1 MEYMSEKNIILTARI
16 VSLLFTPFYLPLIGV
31 LALLFFSYLSLFP
44 WQVKVVILALIY
56 LSTLLLPTFLIHL
69 YRKYQG
75 WTPLQMGLKERRMV
89 PYIISILCYFGCY
102 YVVNICHMPHPISSI
117 LVVAVLIQVLCAIIN
132 VWWKISTHTTGLGG
146 VAGSL
151 LAYADQP
158 IVFSSPR
165 MLSFRHFL
173 LPATARHLAQNGR
186 RCGKVVGN
194 EGDSSFFSVILPL
207 RYSTAFVRA

>member
-1 MEYMSEKNIILTARI
+1 MSEKNIILTARI

-132 VWWKISTHTTGLGG
+132 VWWKISTHTTALGG
-146 VAGSL
+146 DAGSL
-151 LAYADQP
+151 LAFAAMFNFDP
-158 IVFSSPR
+158 TWWLCLVLFLAGMVGSSR
-165 MLSFRHFL
+165 MILRQHTLPQVVTGFFL
-173 LPATARHLAQNGR
+173 GLL
-186 RCGKVVGN
+186 CG
-194 EGDSSFFSVILPL
+194 FFVII
-207 RYSTAFVRA
+207 FV

>member
-1 MEYMSEKNIILTARI
+1 MSEKNIILTARI

-117 LVVAVLIQVLCAIIN
+117 LVVAVLIQVLCASIN

-151 LAYADQP
+151 LAFAAMFNFDP
-158 IVFSSPR
+158 TWWLCLVLFLAGMVGSSR
-165 MLSFRHFL
+165 MILRQHTLPQVVTGFFL
-173 LPATARHLAQNGR
+173 GLL
-186 RCGKVVGN
+186 CG
-194 EGDSSFFSVILPL
+194 FFVII
-207 RYSTAFVRA
+207 FV

>member
-1 MEYMSEKNIILTARI
+1 MSEKNIILTARI

-132 VWWKISTHTTGLGG
+132 VWWKISTHTTWLGG

-151 LAYADQP
+151 LAFAAMFNFDP
-158 IVFSSPR
+158 TWWLCLVLFLAGMVGSSR
-165 MLSFRHFL
+165 MILRQHTLPQVVTGFFL
-173 LPATARHLAQNGR
+173 GLL
-186 RCGKVVGN
+186 CG
-194 EGDSSFFSVILPL
+194 FFVII
-207 RYSTAFVRA
+207 FV

>member
-1 MEYMSEKNIILTARI
+1 MSEKNIILTARI

-151 LAYADQP
+151 LAFAAMFNFDP
-158 IVFSSPR
+158 TWWLCLVLFLAGMVGSSR
-165 MLSFRHFL
+165 MILRQHTLTQVVTGFFL
-173 LPATARHLAQNGR
+173 GLL
-186 RCGKVVGN
+186 CG
-194 EGDSSFFSVILPL
+194 FFVII
-207 RYSTAFVRA
+207 FV